1 MTKGSLLPRP
11 LHPFAWWAWALA
23 LAVVANQTTNP
34 LFLAGLVGVATIVTL
49 ARRGD
54 NPWARSFALYLALG
68 GIIVLVRVL
77 IRILFGGGDGP
88 TTLFTLP
95 QIHLPAWVGGIRL
108 LGRVSL
114 ESLLH
119 GFTDGLR
126 LATMIIC
133 LGAANALVNP
143 KRLLAALPAALQSIG
158 TLLVVTFSVLPQLAE
173 SITRVWRVRKLR
185 KARAT
190 RTRRQRLGV
199 VETIIVPVLSD
210 ALDRSVALAASMEAR
225 GYGHSGSAPR
235 SARRWSTV
243 LGLAGVTVLS
253 VWAFFLLARP
263 GIGPVLLGRNLVELL
278 LLLAGLALV
287 VGSLRVLGRH
297 VATTHY
303 RPDRWLLAE
312 WITLGVGLA
321 AVLVTQGVAAGPGA
335 RVLEPSIIPLIWPT
349 LTWPLLVV
357 LLLGVLPAFLTPP
370 PALSTTANDHQE
382 GLS

>member
-1 MTKGSLLPRP
+1 MTKGSWLPRP

-34 LFLAGLVGVATIVTL
+34 LFLIGLVGVATIVTL

-54 NPWARSFALYLALG
+54 NPWARSFTLYLALG
-68 GIIVLVRVL
+68 AIIVLVRVL
-77 IRILFGGGDGP
+77 IRIVFGGGDGP

-119 GFTDGLR
+119 GLTDGLR

-158 TLLVVTFSVLPQLAE
+158 TLLVVTFSVFPQLAE

-225 GYGHSGSAPR
+225 GYGHSGNAPR

-263 GIGPVLLGRNLVELL
+263 GIGPTVLGRNLLELL

-287 VGSLRVLGRH
+287 VGALRVLGRH

-312 WITLGVGLA
+312 WVTLGAGVT
-321 AVLVTQGVAAGPGA
+321 AVLVTQGVAVGPGA
-335 RVLEPSIIPLIWPT
+335 RVLEPSIIPLAWPT
-349 LTWPLLVV
+349 LTWPLLLV
-357 LLLGVLPAFLTPP
+357 LALGVLPAFLTPP
-370 PALSTTANDHQE
+370 PALSTATNDHEE

>member
-1 MTKGSLLPRP
+1 MTKSSWLPRP
-11 LHPFAWWAWALA
+11 LHPFAWWAWALS

-34 LFLAGLVGVATIVTL
+34 LFLVGLVGVATVVTL

-68 GIIVLVRVL
+68 GVIIAVRVL

-95 QIHLPAWVGGIRL
+95 QVHLPAWVGGIRL

-143 KRLLAALPAALQSIG
+143 KRLLAVLPAALQSIG
-158 TLLVVTFSVLPQLAE
+158 TVLVVTFSVFPQLAE
-173 SITRVWRVRKLR
+173 SIARVWRVRKLR
-185 KARAT
+185 KARAA
-190 RTRRQRLGV
+190 RNRRQRLGV

-225 GYGHSGSAPR
+225 GYGHSGSAPS

-243 LGLAGVTVLS
+243 LGLAGVVVSS

-263 GIGPVLLGRNLVELL
+263 GIGPTVLGHNVVELL
-278 LLLAGLALV
+278 LLLVGVGLVFAALRIL
-287 VGSLRVLGRH
+287 GSH
-297 VATTHY
+297 VATTHH
-303 RPDRWLLAE
+303 RPARWLLPE
-312 WITLGVGLA
+312 WLTLGAGVA
-321 AVLVTQGVAAGPGA
+321 AVLVTQTVARGDGA
-335 RVLEPSIIPLIWPT
+335 RVLEPSIIPLVWPT
-349 LTWPLLVV
+349 LTPPLLSV
-357 LLLGVLPAFLTPP
+357 LVLGALPAFLTPP
-370 PALSTTANDHQE
+370 PALSTTDHEE